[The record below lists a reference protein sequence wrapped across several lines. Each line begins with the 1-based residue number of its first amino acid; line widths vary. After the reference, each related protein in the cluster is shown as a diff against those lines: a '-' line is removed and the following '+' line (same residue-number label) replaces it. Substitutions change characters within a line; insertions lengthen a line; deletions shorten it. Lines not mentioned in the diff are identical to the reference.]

1 MNSIFWH
8 NKARKQIKKITVK
21 SREIIFEKIDRLA
34 YFPDCTELDIL
45 PLKKHRYGFRMR
57 VGQYRV
63 LFDHDKI
70 IKIIE
75 IQEVKKRDER
85 TY

>member
-8 NKARKQIKKITVK
+8 NKARKQIKRIPAEK
-21 SREIIFEKIDRLA
+21 REIIFSKIDRLDS
-34 YFPDCTELDIL
+34 FPECTDLDIS
-45 PLKKHRYGFRMR
+45 PLRNHRYDFRMR

-63 LFDHDKI
+63 LFDHDNI
-70 IKIIE
+70 IKIID